1 MNNLFEE
8 RRKFL
13 LLRVIALIFKNF
25 KMSIL
30 FFSIFLILFGIYMDV
45 IFNGKIF
52 VAYLFLKR
60 FQIRNDETLFF
71 SIPMIVSRFSSV
83 RLM

>member
-1 MNNLFEE
+1 
-8 RRKFL
+8 
-13 LLRVIALIFKNF
+13 
-25 KMSIL
+25 
-30 FFSIFLILFGIYMDV
+30 MDV

>member
-1 MNNLFEE
+1 MMNNLFEE
-8 RRKFL
+8 RRKLL

-30 FFSIFLILFGIYMDV
+30 FFSIFLILFDIYMDV

-60 FQIRNDETLFF
+60 FQITMKLYSF
-71 SIPMIVSRFSSV
+71 RFP
-83 RLM
+83 

>member
-8 RRKFL
+8 RRKLL

>member
-8 RRKFL
+8 RRKLL

-30 FFSIFLILFGIYMDV
+30 FFSIFLILFDIYMDV